1 MEGDRRLETA
11 IPARL
16 SPKEGRKFG
25 LVVGGAFLLL
35 GGVSRWRGH
44 DTAPFVLW
52 ALGGTLVLAGVFLPG
67 QLGPVHRAWMGLAH
81 LLSKITTPIFM
92 GIMYYI
98 VLTPVGIVRRMFGH
112 NSLVRPRDTTFWIDR
127 PEGKRRGD
135 LKRQF

>member
-1 MEGDRRLETA
+1 METG

-25 LVVGGAFLLL
+25 VLVGGVFILI

-44 DTAPFVLW
+44 DTAPYVLW
-52 ALGGTLVLAGVFLPG
+52 ALGGTLMLGGLLIPG
-67 QLGPVHRAWMGLAH
+67 YLGPIYRAGMGLAL

-92 GIMYYI
+92 GVIYYL
-98 VLTPVGIVRRMFGH
+98 VLTPVGLVRRMFGH
-112 NSLVRPRDTTFWIDR
+112 NTLVRPRDKTFWIDR